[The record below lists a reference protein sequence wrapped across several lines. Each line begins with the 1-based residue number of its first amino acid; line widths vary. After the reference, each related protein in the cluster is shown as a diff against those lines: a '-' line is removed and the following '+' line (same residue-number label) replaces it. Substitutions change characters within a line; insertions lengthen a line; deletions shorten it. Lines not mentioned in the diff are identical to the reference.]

1 MMSWEIVT
9 KTEAANHARLPSTTI
24 QDFWYDVAIDAVR
37 RWQGIYWIGSSES
50 VLTVTNEKHNGNG
63 TPAIKLRWSPIVSVS
78 SVTIDNVVWPSDSFS
93 IDYSH
98 GIIGL
103 YDGTPEKG
111 KFNRGIGNVIISYSA
126 GSDDVSAIIKL
137 ALLQII
143 AYCARNYE
151 HFGSDANL
159 KYASASGQK
168 IGAESPPRQSGLHS
182 AIKRILTDLLGA
194 KQNRFGY

>member
-1 MMSWEIVT
+1 MSWEIVT
-9 KTEAANHARLPSTTI
+9 KTEAANHARLPSTAI

-37 RWQGIYWIGSSES
+37 RWQGTYWIGANES

-63 TPAIKLRWSPIVSVS
+63 TPSIKLKWSPVISVVST
-78 SVTIDNVVWPSDSFS
+78 TIDGTVWPNESFS
-93 IDYSH
+93 VDYGH
-98 GIIGL
+98 GIIGI

-111 KFNRGIGNVIISYSA
+111 RFSRGIGNIIVSYSA
-126 GSDDVSAIIKL
+126 GNSDVSAITKL

-151 HFGSDANL
+151 HFGSDSNL
-159 KYASASGQK
+159 KYASAGGQK
-168 IGAESPPRQSGLHS
+168 IGEASPPRQSGLHS
-182 AIKRILTDLLGA
+182 AIKRILSDLLGA